1 MKQILICL
9 IALLCSN
16 INAQASDTLFVKSP
30 QVPILLNRTDN
41 VLFKMRIENRE
52 EKQLNNIT
60 IAFGKDTRLENIRSV
75 RLYYGGTEGSSV
87 KNKNYQST
95 TYLSSNSVH
104 GVKKANPAYSV
115 LQDETKKLAPV
126 IRLTSKQPLFK
137 GINYFWISIEM
148 NKNTPLTGKI
158 SAQVT
163 EAQLDGQ
170 PIIIQPDKKA
180 PVQRRMGIGVR
191 QAWDDNVAAY
201 RIPGIVTTNKG
212 TLITA

>member
-75 RLYYGGTEGSSV
+75 KLYYGGTEGSSV
-87 KNKNYQST
+87 KNLLVEQFRSWCKKSQPCLFGT
-95 TYLSSNSVH
+95 TRRNQETCT
-104 GVKKANPAYSV
+104 GNPV
-115 LQDETKKLAPV
+115 N
-126 IRLTSKQPLFK
+126 KQ
-137 GINYFWISIEM
+137 
-148 NKNTPLTGKI
+148 TT
-158 SAQVT
+158 A
-163 EAQLDGQ
+163 
-170 PIIIQPDKKA
+170 
-180 PVQRRMGIGVR
+180 VQRN
-191 QAWDDNVAAY
+191 QLFLD
-201 RIPGIVTTNKG
+201 KH
-212 TLITA
+212 